1 MTIFRKLPILFIV
14 MLTVGYG
21 LAVAG
26 ATRAKPA
33 EPVPAKKAIIGYVF
47 PRKDVLP
54 DETLRG
60 DLLTHINF
68 AFADIRNGQI
78 VAERPNDDANLKT
91 LTGLRESFPDLKIL
105 ISVGGWSWSGGFSD
119 MALTKKSRGKF
130 IRSAVEFLRIHD
142 LDGIDLDWEY
152 PGLAGA
158 GNTHRRAD
166 RKNFT
171 LLLSEL
177 RTALNAAQK
186 QAGKKYLLT
195 IAAGASRSFLQHTEM
210 KKASRSLDYV
220 NLMTY
225 DFLVESGG
233 RSGHHSNLYASSF
246 NPEAL
251 SAAASVTAFMRAGVP
266 AKKLVLGVPFYGR
279 GWKDAPA
286 TNNGLYQKAAA
297 GEGGLSWSNLI
308 QSFIDKNGYVRW
320 WDSQAKAPYLW
331 KADEGRVI
339 TYDDPDSLTEKCR
352 YVMKNSL
359 GGVMFWEYTADD
371 AEHTLLRTLHENLHD
386 QPGSQPGR
394 P

>member
-1 MTIFRKLPILFIV
+1 MTPFWKLLIVFIV
-14 MLTVGYG
+14 TFIASNT
-21 LAVAG
+21 LAATG
-26 ATRAKPA
+26 ATRA
-33 EPVPAKKAIIGYVF
+33 ERTETIPAKKAIIGYVF

-60 DLLTHINF
+60 DLLTHVNF
-68 AFADIRNGQI
+68 AFANIKNGQI

-91 LTGLRESFPDLKIL
+91 LTGLRKSFPDLRIL
-105 ISVGGWSWSGGFSD
+105 VSVGGWSWSGGFSD

-130 IRSAVEFLRIHD
+130 IRSAVEFLQKQD

-152 PGLAGA
+152 PGLPGA
-158 GNTHRRAD
+158 GNTHRPAD

-171 LLLSEL
+171 SLLSEL
-177 RTALNAAQK
+177 RMSLNAAQK

-246 NPEAL
+246 NPGAL
-251 SAAASVTAFMRAGVP
+251 SAAASVKAFLRAGVP

-320 WDSQAKAPYLW
+320 WDSEAKAPYLW
-331 KADEGRVI
+331 KADEGRVV
-339 TYDDPDSLTEKCR
+339 TYDDPESLTEKCR
-352 YVMKNSL
+352 YIMKNNL

-371 AEHTLLRTLHENLHD
+371 AEHTLLRTLRENLHD
-386 QPGSQPGR
+386 QPVQR
-394 P
+394 PDKP